1 MNPKLYW
8 IDGPW
13 PGKLAI
19 SARPR
24 GGDWLEDE
32 ISGWRKSGVDAVV
45 SLLTP
50 QENDDLQLAG
60 ESNLAQAHGLRFV
73 SLAVEDRGVPRS
85 WEDASRVVANAG
97 EMLRQGRN
105 VAVHCRQGIGRSGMI
120 AAALLIKDGSTLDDA
135 LKLISDV
142 RGLPVPETTEQR
154 EWVRKF
160 AAREPTSAAPL
171 TRTSMK

>member
-32 ISGWRKSGVDAVV
+32 ISGWRRAGVDAVV

-50 QENDDLQLAG
+50 QENKDLELVA
-60 ESNLAQAHGLRFV
+60 ESHLTQALGIRFV
-73 SLAVEDRGVPRS
+73 SLPVEDRGIPPS
-85 WEDASRVVANAG
+85 WDQALQSVSKAAD
-97 EMLRQGRN
+97 LLHQGRN

-120 AAALLIKDGSTLDDA
+120 AAALLIKDGSTPDDA
-135 LKLISDV
+135 LRRISDV
-142 RGLPVPETTEQR
+142 RGLPVPETPEQL
-154 EWVRKF
+154 EWVREFSRRKT
-160 AAREPTSAAPL
+160 AMAVPL
-171 TRTSMK
+171 IRASVK